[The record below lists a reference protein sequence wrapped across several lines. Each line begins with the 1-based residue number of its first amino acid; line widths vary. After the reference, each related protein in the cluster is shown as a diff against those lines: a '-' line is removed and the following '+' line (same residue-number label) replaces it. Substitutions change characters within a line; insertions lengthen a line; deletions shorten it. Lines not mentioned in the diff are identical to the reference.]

1 MFIGCSAKHLKPAQ
15 SGSIV
20 AHHQKSCISLRCAL
34 EISAVQNSVWS
45 VSCECY
51 YDKNVAIAVGSR
63 GRGRRSSSSSGS
75 SSSSST

>member
-51 YDKNVAIAVGSR
+51 YDKNVAIAVGS
-63 GRGRRSSSSSGS
+63 GGS
-75 SSSSST
+75 SRRRECFLRVLL